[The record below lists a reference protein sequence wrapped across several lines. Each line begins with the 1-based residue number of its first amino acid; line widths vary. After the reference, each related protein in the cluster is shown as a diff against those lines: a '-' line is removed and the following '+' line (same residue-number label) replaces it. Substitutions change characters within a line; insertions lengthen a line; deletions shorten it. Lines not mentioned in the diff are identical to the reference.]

1 MVRRPERRDMFIN
14 DKILRRLMVRAYKG
28 AGVYMGHFDGHYHI
42 QGAAGAWE
50 VLIIDNVCPKTIL
63 SQMVECS
70 GRIPEEGESWTAD
83 KEKDQMAM
91 YDQWPELTARTEILK
106 TPVVIQSESGMPLRV
121 MQLPNEKVMLFR
133 EELVAAIDPTSV
145 NTGQGEEMYQGPFYD
160 GGHGIFAKTNH
171 AVWHILESEPRKLE
185 KIKAILESGYLAYD
199 MDEDK

>member
-1 MVRRPERRDMFIN
+1 MVRRPERRDMFI
-14 DKILRRLMVRAYKG
+14 DEKILRRLMAKAYKG
-28 AGVYMGHFDGHYHI
+28 AGVYMGHFDGKYHI
-42 QGAAGAWE
+42 RGAGGSWE
-50 VLIIDNVCPKTIL
+50 ALIIDNVCPKTIL

-160 GGHGIFAKTNH
+160 GAHGIFAKTNH
-171 AVWHILESEPRKLE
+171 AVWHILESETRKLE

-199 MDEDK
+199 MDEDR